1 MKNKVNYL
9 KKIGSIFVLILI
21 ASCSSEECADCHVVI
36 DINGIEYEIMELGE
50 YCDDAL
56 HDIEEEVYTLQDTF
70 LTDADGNILPSIVF
84 PGDTVE
90 VHCGEAHDH

>member
-36 DINGIEYEIMELGE
+36 DVNGIEYEIMELGE
-50 YCDDAL
+50 YCEDAL

-70 LTDADGNILPSIVF
+70 LTDADGNILPSTVF